1 MDHLQLY
8 ALRDLIAISEK
19 GGEKFVKG
27 LETTLARYDKHIT
40 QECLVRTRRRQDPPL
55 VIDSTQPLL
64 RTRQHRALNPQS
76 ACVWPVG
83 AALPGSRS
91 YVRILQQQRDPL
103 PIPSRDDSAVLSL
116 PELLPLRVLPKDA
129 VLEANLP

>member
-1 MDHLQLY
+1 M
-8 ALRDLIAISEK
+8 
-19 GGEKFVKG
+19 KG

-40 QECLVRTRRRQDPPL
+40 QECLVRTRRQGPPF
-55 VIDSTQPLL
+55 VVDSTQ
-64 RTRQHRALNPQS
+64 ALTYAAAPCPQRNS
-76 ACVWPVG
+76 ACVCVG

-116 PELLPLRVLPKDA
+116 PELFPLRVLPKDA